1 MMHVVGVDIAKVKFD
16 LALLVQGKFKTKV
29 FRNDVEGIAA
39 CLKWLAG
46 HAPQGVHACLEA
58 TGSYGHA
65 LAEALFDAGHTVS
78 MINPARAQAFAN
90 TLGTRSKTDGVDAR
104 MLARLCVALQ
114 PEPWAPEPK
123 PVRALRGLVQRLD
136 ALVVMR
142 VQESNRLEGASEAVA
157 ASIGE
162 HLAFLDQR
170 IERLRQSITEH
181 IDQHPDLRE
190 QRELLCTIPGVGHT
204 TAAWLIGLLQLTRFD
219 SARAAAAYVGLTPAH
234 RQSGSSLHA
243 RPRLSKRGHAGLRK
257 ALYMPA
263 LAAMR
268 FNPILEAFAKR
279 LLARGKHKMAVI
291 GAVMRKLVHIAF
303 GVIKSGKPF
312 NPQLT
317 GA

>member
-1 MMHVVGVDIAKVKFD
+1 MHVVGVDIAKSKFD
-16 LALLVQGKFKTKV
+16 LALLMQDKFKTKV
-29 FRNDVEGIAA
+29 FSNDVQGIAA
-39 CLKWLAG
+39 CLKWLAS
-46 HAPQGVHACLEA
+46 HAPQAVHACMEA

-90 TLGTRSKTDGVDAR
+90 TLGARSKTDGVDAR
-104 MLARLCVALQ
+104 ILARLCQAVQ
-114 PEPWAPEPK
+114 PAPWAPEPK

-157 ASIGE
+157 CSISE

-170 IERLRQSITEH
+170 IEQLRQSITEH

-243 RPRLSKRGHAGLRK
+243 RARLSKRGHPGLRK

-268 FNPILEAFAKR
+268 FNPILKAFAKR
-279 LLARGKHKMAVI
+279 LLARGKHKMAII
-291 GAVMRKLVHIAF
+291 GAIMRKLVHIAF
-303 GVIKSGKPF
+303 GVIKSRKPF
-312 NPQLT
+312 NAQLA

>member
-1 MMHVVGVDIAKVKFD
+1 MHVVGVDIAKRKFD
-16 LALLVQGKFKTKV
+16 LALLGQGKFKTKV
-29 FRNDVEGIAA
+29 FSNDAEGIAA

-46 HAPQGVHACLEA
+46 HAPQGLHACLEA

-90 TLGTRSKTDGVDAR
+90 TLGTRSKTDAVDAR
-104 MLARLCVALQ
+104 ILARLCQAMQ
-114 PEPWAPEPK
+114 PEPWVPQPK

-136 ALVVMR
+136 ALVAMR
-142 VQESNRLEGASEAVA
+142 VQESNRLEGASEAVG
-157 ASIGE
+157 ASISE
-162 HLAFLDQR
+162 HLAFLGQR
-170 IERLRQSITEH
+170 IERLRQTIAEH

-243 RPRLSKRGHAGLRK
+243 RPRLSKCGHAGLRK

-268 FNPILEAFAKR
+268 FNPTLEAFAKR

-303 GVIKSGKPF
+303 GVLKSGKPF
-312 NPQLT
+312 NVQL
-317 GA
+317 AEA